1 STVDMSRLDIRF
13 NMNGLKED
21 NYDFILS
28 NAANNAVHF
37 GINKKEKCFYIDR
50 KNVSQTSF
58 SDEFAKKISK
68 APITSDF
75 NSIEVRVIIDK
86 TSIEV
91 FYDNGKTVMTEIYF
105 SDKPME
111 SFSIA
116 KANSNFEL
124 QNIIINQLK
133 IK

>member
-1 STVDMSRLDIRF
+1 M
-13 NMNGLKED
+13 
-21 NYDFILS
+21 
-28 NAANNAVHF
+28 
-37 GINKKEKCFYIDR
+37 DR
-50 KNVSQTSF
+50 KNASQTTF
-58 SDEFAKKISK
+58 SDVFANKISK

-75 NSIEVRVIIDK
+75 FSIELRILIDK

-116 KANSNFEL
+116 KANSDFEL
-124 QNIIINQLK
+124 KNVIINQLNN
-133 IK
+133 

>member
-1 STVDMSRLDIRF
+1 M
-13 NMNGLKED
+13 
-21 NYDFILS
+21 
-28 NAANNAVHF
+28 
-37 GINKKEKCFYIDR
+37 DR
-50 KNVSQTSF
+50 KKASQTTF
-58 SDEFAKKISK
+58 SGEFANKMST

-75 NSIEVRVIIDK
+75 NSIEVRILIDK

-105 SDKPME
+105 PDQPME

-116 KANSNFEL
+116 KANADFEL
-124 QNIIINQLK
+124 KNITINQLK